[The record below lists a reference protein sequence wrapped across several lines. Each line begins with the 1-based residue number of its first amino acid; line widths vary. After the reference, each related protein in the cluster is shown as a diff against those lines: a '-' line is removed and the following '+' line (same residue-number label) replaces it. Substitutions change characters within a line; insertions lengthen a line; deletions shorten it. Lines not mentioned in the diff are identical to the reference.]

1 MRKIQEKIS
10 QFCKFLKFV
19 EEKRIECM
27 VKSGRGWG

>member
-1 MRKIQEKIS
+1 MITKIK
-10 QFCKFLKFV
+10 QFFKFLKFI